1 MLTLRVA
8 IENCTDKERFE
19 SLLALLKRDQTGI
32 NVLGTI
38 GHHEEDLDNTL
49 GDRYQGMV
57 NIEGKATRGT
67 YCMRDEAF
75 HKTVQLKRILLWLS
89 RGSLPALTESYC
101 RARLSA
107 HVGGGSVAATR
118 FNTSNDLLADTTVL
132 LRTDHA
138 SAHLLTSEGVD
149 ETITS
154 MGAVDFGGGTCQRF
168 RIPRLGACEFALLK
182 A

>member
-8 IENCTDKERFE
+8 IENCTGKERFE

-57 NIEGKATRGT
+57 NIEG
-67 YCMRDEAF
+67 
-75 HKTVQLKRILLWLS
+75 
-89 RGSLPALTESYC
+89 
-101 RARLSA
+101 
-107 HVGGGSVAATR
+107 
-118 FNTSNDLLADTTVL
+118 
-132 LRTDHA
+132 
-138 SAHLLTSEGVD
+138 VD
-149 ETITS
+149 ETIVSLGT
-154 MGAVDFGGGTCQRF
+154 VDFGGGTCQHF
-168 RIPRLGACEFALLK
+168 RIPRLGACEVALLK